1 MEPYLPDLVRAL
13 GLMQF
18 SILVAS
24 SLVPFQLDWKKEL
37 AGLPKLHY
45 QMYFIYGGYVVLNIV
60 AFGVLCVWHASEIA
74 AGSPLARGFCGY
86 VAFFWGIRLALQA
99 VMDAKPYLKK
109 WWLTAGYHLLTVL
122 FALLT
127 LGFGYLALR

>member
-37 AGLPKLHY
+37 A
-45 QMYFIYGGYVVLNIV
+45 
-60 AFGVLCVWHASEIA
+60 
-74 AGSPLARGFCGY
+74 
-86 VAFFWGIRLALQA
+86 
-99 VMDAKPYLKK
+99 KP
-109 WWLTAGYHLLTVL
+109 
-122 FALLT
+122 
-127 LGFGYLALR
+127 